1 MQYLQYKRFLAVMAL
16 TAGFGGLHLLAQ
28 APAKA
33 PAEETKPAAA
43 APARPRATRVA
54 ITGVGAAPTTEDMG
68 NVAWVTGPS
77 GKGLPPGSGTAKQG
91 NQIYMAKCSM
101 CHGMDLRGV
110 RWSPGK
116 FSPIAGP
123 PLWLPLRP
131 GEGAHPDLDNTPPHD
146 PWIPPLTSGS
156 PFPEVIFNTIAVEM
170 PMYRPGTLTADETY
184 ALTALIYFKNG
195 YIKEDDVLDRE
206 TLPKIKMPNAKYF
219 PAADGV
225 SDGAYMDMKK
235 RGCHQTYGTC
245 VGE

>member
-1 MQYLQYKRFLAVMAL
+1 MRYLQYKRFAAVMAL
-16 TAGFGGLHLLAQ
+16 STSFCLQLLAQ

-33 PAEETKPAAA
+33 PEETKPAAA
-43 APARPRATRVA
+43 APARPRAPRVA
-54 ITGVGAAPTTEDMG
+54 VTGVGTEPTTEDMG

-77 GKGLPPGSGTAKQG
+77 GKGLPPGSGSAKQG
-91 NQIYMAKCSM
+91 NLVYMAKCSM
-101 CHGMDLRGV
+101 CHGVDLRGV
-110 RWSPGK
+110 RWAPGK

-123 PLWLPLRP
+123 PLALPPRGP
-131 GEGAHPDLDNTPPHD
+131 EGPHD

-170 PMYRPGTLTADETY
+170 PMYRPGTLTANEVY
-184 ALTALIYFKNG
+184 ALTALIYFKNN

-225 SDGAYMDMKK
+225 SDSVYMDMKK
-235 RGCHQTYGTC
+235 RGCYQTYGTC
-245 VGE
+245 VGP